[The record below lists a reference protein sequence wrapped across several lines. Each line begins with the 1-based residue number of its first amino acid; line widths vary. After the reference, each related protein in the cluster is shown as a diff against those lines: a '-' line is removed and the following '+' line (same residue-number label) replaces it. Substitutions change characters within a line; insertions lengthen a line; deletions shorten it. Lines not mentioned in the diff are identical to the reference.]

1 MPASAAREARGTL
14 LALPPMRAGSGCAL
28 AWRVA
33 APFAAALLVAALL
46 SACALAPKL
55 ETPRLS
61 VAEVQIVSS
70 DLWEQHLRVRLRVQN
85 PNDRALAVK
94 GLEYTLDVEGQ
105 PFASGVSAASF
116 SVPALGEAEFDM
128 NVTTNLA
135 GTLLRLLARG
145 PDALGQSVSYRLAG
159 KVSLSQGLLR
169 SIPFEERGTFRLQ

>member
-1 MPASAAREARGTL
+1 MLTPYPPRRPSSLHVVRL
-14 LALPPMRAGSGCAL
+14 LACVGVLTLMGC
-28 AWRVA
+28 
-33 APFAAALLVAALL
+33 
-46 SACALAPKL
+46 SAFLPKL

-105 PFASGVSAASF
+105 PFGSGVSAASF
-116 SVPALGEAEFDM
+116 TLPALGEAEFDM